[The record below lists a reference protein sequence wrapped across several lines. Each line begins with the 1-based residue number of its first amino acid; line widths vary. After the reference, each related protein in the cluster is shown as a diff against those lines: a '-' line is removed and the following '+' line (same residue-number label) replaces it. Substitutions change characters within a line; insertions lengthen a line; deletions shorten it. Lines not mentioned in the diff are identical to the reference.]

1 VSQHTAANQLARL
14 AYADEI
20 RLGIGSSY
28 AELAGN
34 PDKLKLAAFVDEV
47 ATRATAEMTPQVPGE
62 FNWDQLASIGNQ
74 AVFYYMLT
82 SPKSALVQMTQLPI
96 VGLPVLVARYG
107 AAETAKV
114 TARYSY
120 LFNKFGTT
128 KTDKDGNVTTKWV
141 EPSINDSSYINKH
154 PDPEYR
160 KALKRAWQAAQDK
173 DLLMATY
180 ASDMSG
186 RAKAPTGA
194 YEGVP
199 MKSLRFVGSLMG
211 GAFHHLERISRET
224 MYMSTFELA
233 FAKAKK
239 EGLTNDIATSRAIKE
254 ATDVVYESLFNYS
267 QYNKPR
273 LMKSGA
279 IPKLATQFMTY
290 PLQMTSFLVRN
301 FYKSLPFAG
310 NKQEQKEAAIKFY
323 GVLGMTG
330 MFAGVVGLPGYSMI
344 MGMAEGVREALRPDM
359 DDEDEDEFYD
369 EDDDGNPLGKRNLDL
384 WFREW
389 FLPTYFG
396 PDSDL
401 AKAMGLTEE
410 QALMLQRGVK
420 MGPISAVTD
429 LNIGSSVSLDGLW
442 FRDDQPAETSK
453 EAWQQFVF
461 STLTGPFGAMGEQ
474 IAGAFDEF
482 NNGQFNR
489 GVEKL
494 LPAFFRGI
502 PKALRQSE
510 EGEQTRQGAEVRNA
524 EWYTTGKLLG
534 TTLGFQSTEIAE
546 IQKKNF
552 MAKRMIIQVQKE
564 RTKTLADLDLAV
576 QRYDNDPSDKNEER
590 LEDALVA
597 IDRYNYKNGMLAI
610 TGDTVSKSLE
620 GRAKRRGIAQE
631 GLMVSPKEAPFVFP
645 LVEKSSVTQ

>member
-1 VSQHTAANQLARL
+1 MS
-14 AYADEI
+14 
-20 RLGIGSSY
+20 
-28 AELAGN
+28 
-34 PDKLKLAAFVDEV
+34 
-47 ATRATAEMTPQVPGE
+47 
-62 FNWDQLASIGNQ
+62 
-74 AVFYYMLT
+74 
-82 SPKSALVQMTQLPI
+82 
-96 VGLPVLVARYG
+96 
-107 AAETAKV
+107 
-114 TARYSY
+114 
-120 LFNKFGTT
+120 
-128 KTDKDGNVTTKWV
+128 
-141 EPSINDSSYINKH
+141 
-154 PDPEYR
+154 
-160 KALKRAWQAAQDK
+160 
-173 DLLMATY
+173 TY

-186 RAKAPTGA
+186 RASAPTGA
-194 YEGVP
+194 YEGKVK
-199 MKSLRFVGSLMG
+199 KSVRFVGSLMG

-239 EGLTNDIATSRAIKE
+239 EGLTNDVATSRAIKE

-323 GVLGMTG
+323 GVLGMTY

-359 DDEDEDEFYD
+359 EDEDEDEYYD
-369 EDDDGNPLGKRNLDL
+369 ENDDGDPLGKRNLDL

-396 PDSDL
+396 KGSDL
-401 AKAMGLTEE
+401 ANAMGLTDE
-410 QALMLQRGVK
+410 QADMLQRGVK

-453 EAWQQFVF
+453 EAFQQFVF
-461 STLTGPFGAMGEQ
+461 STLTGPFGSMGEQ
-474 IAGAFDEF
+474 IIGAFDEF

-502 PKALRQSE
+502 PKAFRQEE
-510 EGEQTRQGAEVRNA
+510 EGEKTRQGAEVRNA

-534 TTLGFQSTEIAE
+534 TALGFQSTEVAE
-546 IQKKNF
+546 LQKKNF
-552 MAKRMIIQVQKE
+552 MAKRMIMEVQKE

-576 QRYDNDPSDKNEER
+576 QRYDNDPSDKNEAR